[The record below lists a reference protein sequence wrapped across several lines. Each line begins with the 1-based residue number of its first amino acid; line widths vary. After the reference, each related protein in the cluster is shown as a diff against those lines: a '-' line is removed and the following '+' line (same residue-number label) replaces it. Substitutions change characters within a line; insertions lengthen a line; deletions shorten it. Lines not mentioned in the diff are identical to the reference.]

1 MADANRSVHPNALP
15 NNQNA
20 IVPPNKL
27 LKYSLDQTHPRGK
40 HKAIVF
46 QRALGFEQSNWEL
59 LRDSILAELP
69 YYEAQPTITDA
80 YGKRYKVI
88 MPVTG
93 PNGSTR
99 DIVVTWI
106 VKAGTDYP
114 SLDSTWVKK
123 R

>member
-1 MADANRSVHPNALP
+1 MANANRAVHPNALP
-15 NNQNA
+15 NYHNA

-27 LKYSLDQTHPRGK
+27 LKYSLDLTHARGK

-46 QRALGFEQSNWEL
+46 KGALGFEQSNWEL
-59 LRDSILAELP
+59 LRDAILAELP
-69 YYEAQPTITDA
+69 YQEAQPTLKDQH
-80 YGKRYKVI
+80 GQRYKVI

-106 VKAGTDYP
+106 VKTGTDYP
-114 SLDSTWVKK
+114 SLDSTWVK